1 MRLKT
6 ILNFGLKFK
15 CFCIG
20 KSEFDEKG
28 ESIIVEIKPRANSKP
43 LCSVCET
50 PSPGYDTL
58 SERLFEFVP
67 LWGFRV
73 FFRYSM
79 RRVSCP
85 KCKRVVVEMV
95 PWSDGKSHFC
105 NHYAAF
111 LASWAK
117 ELSWKSVAE
126 HFHTS
131 WQTVCSAVEWVV
143 DYGLTH
149 RTIDMVS
156 ALGVDEIAWRKG
168 HNYLTL
174 VYQIDSGAR
183 RLLWIGE
190 QRTQAT
196 MESFFKDMAM
206 LKPGFAAQIKV
217 ICSDMWKPYLKV
229 IAKHLPKAI
238 NVLDRFHIMQKFGKA
253 LDKVRAEEAKRL
265 HKEKQQ
271 PVLAKSRWCFLKR
284 KENLT
289 EKQSFKLRELLKMNL
304 RTVKAYLLRE
314 QFQKLWDYHS
324 PGWAGRFLD
333 QWCHAATCSRIEPM
347 KDIAKML
354 TTHRPLILNYFR
366 AKKQFNSGIVEG
378 LNRKINLTIRKSF
391 GFRTLKIAKIC
402 LYHQLGELPEPEF
415 AHKFW

>member
-1 MRLKT
+1 
-6 ILNFGLKFK
+6 
-15 CFCIG
+15 
-20 KSEFDEKG
+20 
-28 ESIIVEIKPRANSKP
+28 
-43 LCSVCET
+43 
-50 PSPGYDTL
+50 
-58 SERLFEFVP
+58 
-67 LWGFRV
+67 
-73 FFRYSM
+73 
-79 RRVSCP
+79 
-85 KCKRVVVEMV
+85 
-95 PWSDGKSHFC
+95 
-105 NHYAAF
+105 
-111 LASWAK
+111 
-117 ELSWKSVAE
+117 
-126 HFHTS
+126 
-131 WQTVCSAVEWVV
+131 
-143 DYGLTH
+143 
-149 RTIDMVS
+149 MVS

-347 KDIAKML
+347 NDIAKML

-402 LYHQLGELPEPEF
+402 LYHQLG
-415 AHKFW
+415 